1 MLDIFNDITFAAFHY
16 VWLFLIIPIIIAFWW
31 WRNNQMQAE
40 IKFSDGGLI
49 QQLPKGWKVRLRWLP
64 YFLRLITIS
73 ALIVV
78 LMRPQSRSSWKET
91 KTEGIDIVLAIDV
104 SYSMLAKDFKPNRLE
119 VAKELAIDFINERP
133 NDRIGLVIFS
143 GEAFTACPLT
153 TDHTILSNLL
163 QDLQPGQLESGTA
176 IGSGLA
182 TAVARIKDSKA
193 KSKVIILLTDGVSN
207 AGEIAPVT
215 AGEIA
220 KTFSIRTYSI
230 GIGSYGKALTPVV
243 VNQLGNLEYDYVNV
257 EIDEPTMKKISALT
271 NGKYFRAADKKSLG
285 NTLKEIDRMEKSF
298 ISEKSFTNKSERYL
312 PFALLAVACF
322 LLEFLCREFIFRNT
336 I

>member
-1 MLDIFNDITFAAFHY
+1 MLEIFNDITFAAFHY
-16 VWLFLIIPIIIAFWW
+16 VWLFLIIPIVIAFWW
-31 WRNNQMQAE
+31 WRKNQMQAE
-40 IKFSDGGLI
+40 IKFSDRGLI

-64 YFLRLITIS
+64 YFFRLLAIS
-73 ALIVV
+73 GLIVV

-91 KTEGIDIVLAIDV
+91 KTEGIDIVLAIDI

-143 GEAFTACPLT
+143 GEAFTSCPLT

-163 QDLQPGQLESGTA
+163 RDLQPGQLESGTA

-220 KTFSIRTYSI
+220 KTFGIRTYSI

-298 ISEKSFTNKSERYL
+298 ISEKNFTNKSERYL
-312 PFALLAVACF
+312 PFALLAIVCF
-322 LLEFLCREFIFRNT
+322 LLEFLFREFLFRNT

>member
-1 MLDIFNDITFAAFHY
+1 MLDLFRDITFGAFHY
-16 VWLFLIIPIIIAFWW
+16 IWLFLLLPVIILFWL
-31 WRNNQMQAE
+31 WRRNKMQAE
-40 IKFSDGGLI
+40 IKFSDGGVI
-49 QQLPKGWKVRLRWLP
+49 KNLPKGWRVHFRWLP
-64 YFLRLITIS
+64 YLFRLLAI
-73 ALIVV
+73 ALIIIV

-91 KTEGIDIVLAIDV
+91 KTEGIDIMLAMDI

-119 VAKELAIDFINERP
+119 VAKEIATDFISERP

-153 TDHTILSNLL
+153 TDHTVLTNVLAET
-163 QDLQPGQLESGTA
+163 QPGQLESGTA

-193 KSKVIILLTDGVSN
+193 KSRVIILLTDGVSN

-220 KTFSIRTYSI
+220 KTFSIRTYTI
-230 GIGSYGKALTPVV
+230 GIGSYGKALTPVI

-257 EIDEPTMKKISALT
+257 EIDEPTMKQISNIT
-271 NGKYFRAADKKSLG
+271 GGKYFRAADKKGLA
-285 NTLKEIDRMEKSF
+285 NTLKEIDKLEKSY
-298 ISEKSFTNKSERYL
+298 ISEKSFTNKSEKYL
-312 PFALLAVACF
+312 WFALAAAVCF
-322 LLEFLCREFIFRNT
+322 LLEFLMREFLFRNT

>member
-1 MLDIFNDITFAAFHY
+1 MLDSFNDITFAAFHY
-16 VWLFLIIPIIIAFWW
+16 VWLFLIIPIIIAYWFW
-31 WRNNQMQAE
+31 RKNKMQAE
-40 IKFSDGGLI
+40 IKFSDGGVMKN
-49 QQLPKGWKVRLRWLP
+49 LPKGWRVHFRWLP
-64 YFLRLITIS
+64 YLFRLLAIAFLII
-73 ALIVV
+73 V

-91 KTEGIDIVLAIDV
+91 KTEGIDIMLAVDI

-119 VAKELAIDFINERP
+119 VAKEIAIDFINERP

-153 TDHTILSNLL
+153 TDHTVLNNMLSET
-163 QDLQPGQLESGTA
+163 QPGQLESGTA

-193 KSKVIILLTDGVSN
+193 KSRVIILLTDGVSN

-220 KTFSIRTYSI
+220 KTFGIRTYTI
-230 GIGSYGKALTPVV
+230 GIGSYGKALTPVI

-257 EIDEPTMKKISALT
+257 EIDEPTMKKISSIT
-271 NGKYFRAADKKSLG
+271 GGKYFRAADKKGLA
-285 NTLKEIDRMEKSF
+285 NTLKEIDRMEKSY
-298 ISEKSFTNKSERYL
+298 ISEKSFSNKSEKYL
-312 PFALLAVACF
+312 VFALAAAFCF
-322 LLEFLCREFIFRNT
+322 LLEFLLREVLFRNT